1 MKRVRNLLIVVVA
14 LALVV
19 GLAVGLE
26 RNRTK
31 TAVTVKR
38 VTLTTFTE
46 KLPES
51 GVLQRPH
58 TETIPALVAGNIG
71 RMYARAGDDVRA
83 GQLLATIYNPTLEYS
98 AAGSRADYLSANANV
113 DLARVQERNARVGYQ
128 GQVETAKSNF
138 DEAQRI
144 YDADAELYKNQ
155 AIPRQQLDQDKA
167 KLDQAKVAYD
177 QAIAQLKLGAVTS
190 YSGDSIQYAIA
201 AAQKAR
207 IIDAQN
213 QQQLSFTR
221 IVAPFDGIIQTVASQ
236 TNDQLRPIQDGD
248 AVTAGQALFTIAQGH
263 TFIVRTKVDEQDI
276 ARVQVGQDA
285 IVSGEDFGGATFPG
299 RVVTIAPTAQK
310 SDDPSA
316 TTKQVLTVIAL
327 QRAAPF
333 MRDGMSADVDILT
346 TVLHNVLTVPN
357 GAIVTGTKGSK
368 YVWVVAGGTVSK
380 RTITVGKSNE
390 TSSVVRSGL
399 RPGDSVVLAPPA
411 TLAQGAAATIATPSP
426 SPSPI

>member
-1 MKRVRNLLIVVVA
+1 MKRVRNLVFVVVA

-31 TAVTVKR
+31 TAVTVQR
-38 VTLTTFTE
+38 VTLTTFTV

-58 TETIPALVAGNIG
+58 TETIPALVAGNVA
-71 RMYARAGDDVRA
+71 RMYARAGQDVHA

-98 AAGSRADYLSANANV
+98 AAGSRADYVSANANV

-207 IIDAQN
+207 IIDDQN
-213 QQQLSFTR
+213 QQQLAFTR

-236 TNDQLRPIQDGD
+236 TSDQLRPIQAGD

-276 ARVQVGQDA
+276 ARVQVGQGA
-285 IVSGEDFGGATFPG
+285 VVSGEDFSGATFPG
-299 RVVTIAPTAQK
+299 RVVAIAPTAQK

-327 QRAAPF
+327 QRIAPF

-346 TVLHNVLTVPN
+346 TMLHDVLTVPN
-357 GAIVTGTKGSK
+357 GSIVTGAKGRK

-380 RTITVGKSNE
+380 RAVAIGKSNE
-390 TSSVVRSGL
+390 TSSVVLSGL
-399 RPGDSVVLAPPA
+399 RPGESVVLAPPA
-411 TLAQGAAATIATPSP
+411 TLAQGAAVTIATPSP

>member
-1 MKRVRNLLIVVVA
+1 MKRVRNLVIIVVA

-19 GLAVGLE
+19 GLSVTLE

-31 TAVTVKR
+31 TAVTVQR
-38 VTLTTFTE
+38 VTLTTFSV

-58 TETIPALVAGNIG
+58 TETIPALVAGNIA
-71 RMYARAGDDVRA
+71 RMYAHAGDDVRA
-83 GQLLATIYNPTLEYS
+83 GQMLATIYNPTLEYS

-167 KLDQAKVAYD
+167 KLDQARVAYD

-207 IIDAQN
+207 IIDDQN
-213 QQQLSFTR
+213 QQQLAFTR
-221 IVAPFDGIIQTVASQ
+221 ILAPFDGIIQTVASQ
-236 TNDQLRPIQDGD
+236 TNDQLRPIQAGD
-248 AVTAGQALFTIAQGH
+248 AVTAGEALFTIAQGH

-276 ARVQVGQDA
+276 ARVRVGQGA

-299 RVVTIAPTAQK
+299 RVVAIAPTAQK

-316 TTKQVLTVIAL
+316 TTKEVLTVIAL
-327 QRAAPF
+327 QRIAPF

-346 TVLHNVLTVPN
+346 TVLHDVLTVPN
-357 GAIVTGTKGSK
+357 GSIVTGAKGRK
-368 YVWVVAGGTVSK
+368 YVWVVAGGAVSK
-380 RTITVGKSNE
+380 RTITIGKSNE

-399 RPGDSVVLAPPA
+399 RPGESVVLVPPA
-411 TLAQGAAATIATPSP
+411 TLAQGAAVTIATPSP

>member
-1 MKRVRNLLIVVVA
+1 MKRLRNLVIIVVA

-19 GLAVGLE
+19 SFTVTLE
-26 RNRTK
+26 RGHTK
-31 TAVTVKR
+31 TPVTAQR
-38 VTLTTFTE
+38 VSLTTFVE

-58 TETIPALVAGNIG
+58 TETIPALVAGNVQQL
-71 RMYARAGDDVRA
+71 YVRAGDDVRA
-83 GQLLATIYNPTLEYS
+83 GQLLATLYNPTLEYS

-113 DLARVQERNARVGYQ
+113 DLARVQARNAKVGYQ
-128 GQVETAKSNF
+128 AQVETSKSNL

-155 AIPRQQLDQDKA
+155 AVPRQQLDQDKA
-167 KLDQAKVAYD
+167 KFDQAKVAYD

-190 YSGDSIQYAIA
+190 YSGDSTQYAIA
-201 AAQKAR
+201 AAQKAG
-207 IIDAQN
+207 IINNQN
-213 QQQLSFTR
+213 QQQLAFTR
-221 IVAPFDGIIQTVASQ
+221 IVAPFDGVIQTVASQ
-236 TNDQLRPIQDGD
+236 TNDPLRPIQAGD
-248 AVTAGQALFTIAQGH
+248 AVTAGQAVFTIALGR

-276 ARVQVGQDA
+276 SRVQVGQGA

-327 QRAAPF
+327 SRIAPF
-333 MRDGMSADVDILT
+333 MKDGMSADVDILT
-346 TVLHNVLTVPN
+346 TVLHNVLVVPS
-357 GAIVTGTKGSK
+357 GAIVSGATNHK
-368 YVWVVAGGTVSK
+368 YVWVAAGGTLAK
-380 RTITVGKSNE
+380 RTITIGKSNA
-390 TSSVVRSGL
+390 TSTIVRSGL
-399 RPGDSVVLAPPA
+399 RPGEAVVLTPPA
-411 TLAQGAAATIATPSP
+411 TLAEGAAVTIATPSP

>member
-1 MKRVRNLLIVVVA
+1 MRRVRNLVIVVAA
-14 LALVV
+14 LALLV
-19 GLAVGLE
+19 GVTVALE
-26 RNRTK
+26 RGRTK
-31 TAVTVKR
+31 TPVTVQR
-38 VTLTTFTE
+38 VTLTTFSE

-58 TETIPALVAGNIG
+58 TETIPTLVAGNI
-71 RMYARAGDDVRA
+71 AELNVRAGESVGA

-98 AAGSRADYLSANANV
+98 AAGSKADYLSASANV
-113 DLARVQERNARVGYQ
+113 DLARVEARNAKVGYQ
-128 GQVETAKSNF
+128 AQADTSKSNL

-190 YSGDSIQYAIA
+190 YAGDSTQSAIA
-201 AAQKAR
+201 AAQKAA
-207 IIDAQN
+207 IVNNQN
-213 QQQLSFTR
+213 QQQLGFTR
-221 IVAPFDGIIQTVASQ
+221 IVAPFDGVIQTVAPQ
-236 TNDQLRPIQDGD
+236 ANDPLRPIQAGD
-248 AVTAGQALFTIAQGH
+248 AVTAGQALFTIALGR

-276 ARVQVGQDA
+276 ARVAVGQGA
-285 IVSGEDFGGATFPG
+285 IVSGEDFGGASFPG
-299 RVVTIAPTAQK
+299 RVVAIAPTAQK

-327 QRAAPF
+327 EKIAPF
-333 MRDGMSADVDILT
+333 MKDGMSADVDILT
-346 TVLHNVLTVPN
+346 TVLHNVLLVPN
-357 GAIVTGTKGSK
+357 GAIVSGAKGSK
-368 YVWVVAGGTVSK
+368 YVWVVAGAKVSK

-399 RPGDSVVLAPPA
+399 RPGEAVVVAPPA
-411 TLAQGAAATIATPSP
+411 TLAQGAAVTIATPSP

>member
-1 MKRVRNLLIVVVA
+1 MKRVRNLIIVVVA

-31 TAVTVKR
+31 TAVTVQR
-38 VTLTTFTE
+38 VTLTTFTV

-58 TETIPALVAGNIG
+58 TETIPALVAGNVA
-71 RMYARAGDDVRA
+71 RMYARAGDDVSA

-113 DLARVQERNARVGYQ
+113 DLARVQERNAKVGYQ

-144 YDADAELYKNQ
+144 YDADAELFKNQ

-190 YSGDSIQYAIA
+190 YSGDSIQYAA
-201 AAQKAR
+201 AAAEKAR
-207 IIDAQN
+207 IIDDQN
-213 QQQLSFTR
+213 QQQLAFTR

-236 TNDQLRPIQDGD
+236 TSDALRPIQAGD

-285 IVSGEDFGGATFPG
+285 LVSGEDFGGATFPG
-299 RVVTIAPTAQK
+299 RVVAIAPTAQK

-327 QRAAPF
+327 QRVAPF

-346 TVLHNVLTVPN
+346 TVLHDVLTVPN

-368 YVWVVAGGTVSK
+368 NVWVVAAGAVSK

-399 RPGDSVVLAPPA
+399 RPGDSVVLAPA
-411 TLAQGAAATIATPSP
+411 LTLTQGAAVTIATPSP

>member
-1 MKRVRNLLIVVVA
+1 MKRMRNLVIVVVA
-14 LALVV
+14 LAFVV
-19 GLAVGLE
+19 GLTVTLE
-26 RNRTK
+26 RGHTK
-31 TAVTVKR
+31 TPVTVQR
-38 VTLTTFTE
+38 LTLTTFVE

-58 TETIPALVAGNIG
+58 TETIPALVAGNVAQL
-71 RMYARAGDDVRA
+71 YARAGDDVRA
-83 GQLLATIYNPTLEYS
+83 GQLLATLYNPTLEYS

-113 DLARVQERNARVGYQ
+113 DLARVQERNAKVGYQ
-128 GQVETAKSNF
+128 AQVETNKSNF

-177 QAIAQLKLGAVTS
+177 QAMAQLKLGAVTS
-190 YSGDSIQYAIA
+190 YAGDSIQSAVA

-207 IIDAQN
+207 IINDQN
-213 QQQLSFTR
+213 QQQLAFSR
-221 IVAPFDGIIQTVASQ
+221 IVAPFDGVIQTVASQ
-236 TNDQLRPIQDGD
+236 TNDPLRPIQAGD
-248 AVTAGQALFTIAQGH
+248 AVTAGQTLFTIALGR

-276 ARVQVGQDA
+276 ARVQVGQGA

-299 RVVTIAPTAQK
+299 RVVAIAPTAQK

-327 QRAAPF
+327 ERVAPF
-333 MRDGMSADVDILT
+333 MKDGMSADVDILT
-346 TVLHNVLTVPN
+346 TVLHHVLLVPN
-357 GAIVTGTKGSK
+357 GAIVTGAKSTK
-368 YVWVVAGGTVSK
+368 YVWVVTRGMASK
-380 RTITVGKSNE
+380 RTVTIGKSNA
-390 TSSVVRSGL
+390 TSTVVRSGL
-399 RPGDSVVLAPPA
+399 QRGESVVLAPA
-411 TLAQGAAATIATPSP
+411 ALTQGTAVTIATPSP

>member
-1 MKRVRNLLIVVVA
+1 MKRLRNLVIILVA
-14 LALVV
+14 LVLVV
-19 GLAVGLE
+19 GLTIALE

-31 TAVTVKR
+31 MAVTLQH
-38 VTLTTFTE
+38 VTLTTFSE

-58 TETIPALVAGNIG
+58 TETIPALVAGNIA
-71 RMYARAGDDVRA
+71 RLYARAGDDVSA

-98 AAGSRADYLSANANV
+98 AAGSQADYLSANANV
-113 DLARVQERNARVGYQ
+113 DLARVQERNAKVGYQ
-128 GQVETAKSNF
+128 GQVETAKSNL

-144 YDADAELYKNQ
+144 YDADAQLYRNQ

-177 QAIAQLKLGAVTS
+177 QAVAQLKLGAVTS
-190 YSGDSIQYAIA
+190 YSGDSIQYATA
-201 AAQKAR
+201 AAEKAR
-207 IIDAQN
+207 IVNDQN
-213 QQQLSFTR
+213 QQQLAFTR
-221 IVAPFDGIIQTVASQ
+221 IVAPFDGVIQTVASQ
-236 TNDQLRPIQDGD
+236 TSDPLRPIQAGD
-248 AVTAGQALFTIAQGH
+248 AVTSGQALFTIALGR

-276 ARVQVGQDA
+276 ARVRVGQDA

-299 RVVTIAPTAQK
+299 RVVSIAPTAQK

-327 QRAAPF
+327 RRIASF
-333 MRDGMSADVDILT
+333 MKDGMSADVDILT

-357 GAIVTGTKGSK
+357 GAIVTGAKGHK
-368 YVWVVAGGTVSK
+368 YVWVAANGTASK
-380 RTITVGKSNE
+380 RTIAAGKSNE
-390 TSSVVRSGL
+390 TSTVVRSGL
-399 RPGDSVVLAPPA
+399 RPGESVVVAPPA
-411 TLAQGAAATIATPSP
+411 TLAQGTAVTVATPSP